1 MKAVEIESMLAKEAR
16 ERQKEST
23 AKAGAASGAKRT
35 GNAVEILPPRS
46 VAGKARDQA
55 AKMTVTNGR
64 YVSDA
69 IENTTLTQENE
80 QVIEE
85 TAAKAM
91 K

>member
-1 MKAVEIESMLAKEAR
+1 
-16 ERQKEST
+16 
-23 AKAGAASGAKRT
+23 
-35 GNAVEILPPRS
+35 
-46 VAGKARDQA
+46 
-55 AKMTVTNGR
+55 MTVTNGR